1 MPNVLVVGGTIQCS
15 HGGSVNL
22 LQGDDR
28 LEIASAAVIVAGM
41 ESGLS
46 FAPGSPGLL
55 TPCPWPSAAQP
66 PVLGSSPC
74 AATSAALAGVSQQL
88 TVGGKGVLLDNATGP
103 ATNSNDP
110 AATWS
115 VAMAGQTL
123 VSVDH

>member
-1 MPNVLVVGGTIQCS
+1 MPNVLVAGGTIQCS
-15 HGGSVNL
+15 HGGSVKV

-28 LEIASAAVIVAGM
+28 LEIANAAVIVAGM

-46 FAPGSPGLL
+46 FAPGSPGVQ
-55 TPCPWPSAAQP
+55 TPCPWPSAVQP
-66 PVLGSSPC
+66 PVAGSSPC
-74 AATSAALAGVSQQL
+74 TATMAAGAGVSQQL
-88 TVGGKGVLLDNATGP
+88 TVGGKGALLDNANGL
-103 ATNSNDP
+103 ATNSNVP